1 MTSCGKMYKSQLRR
15 KKRGIIIKFTELGIS
30 KGLDEVLSSNGI
42 LEPTPIQEKSIPQIL
57 KGEDIVGKA
66 QTGTGKTLA
75 FLLPIFENIDVSNKN
90 IQALIISPTR
100 ELAKQIAEEAEKLTK
115 YKHVRVTTVYGG
127 ASMPNQIKRLKKG
140 TQIVIGTPG
149 RLVDHIKRRTINMKN
164 LNYLVLDEADE
175 ILNMGF
181 IDDVQ
186 FIIDKTPKQRQTLL
200 FSATMP
206 KSIKSISNS
215 STKNPVR
222 VEVEEKDITID
233 QIDEVTIKTTDRRK
247 YDDLVQYINDENP
260 FMAIIFCRTK
270 MRVKNL
276 AEKLRAEGFEAD
288 EIHGDLSQAKREKAL
303 KRFKNLKVRFLVAT
317 DVAARG
323 LDISGLTHVINYDEP
338 ERRAEY
344 IHRIGRTGRAKE
356 KGTAVT
362 FVVQKD
368 FDNKRRRD
376 NKKNYSKNKKN
387 FSKDNN
393 RRNSKK
399 NDGFNKFKKDNKKSK
414 GDYRKFDKDQDN
426 KNSENRHS
434 DNRNSENRNFDRKKS
449 DHKKSDHRRNDNK
462 RNDNKGK
469 NFSKDNNQRGRNKKS
484 NKVKD
489 LLK

>member
-1 MTSCGKMYKSQLRR
+1 MYKSQLRR

-30 KGLDEVLSSNGI
+30 EGLNEVLSSNGI

-75 FLLPIFENIDVSNKN
+75 FLLPVFENINLSNKN

-115 YKHVRVTTVYGG
+115 YKKVRVTTVYGG

-140 TQIVIGTPG
+140 SQIVIGTPG
-149 RLVDHIKRRTINMKN
+149 RLVDHIKRRTINMKD

-215 STKNPVR
+215 STKNPIR

-233 QIDEVTIKTTDRRK
+233 QINEVTIKTTDRKK

-288 EIHGDLSQAKREKAL
+288 EIHGDLSQTKREKAL

-323 LDISGLTHVINYDEP
+323 LDISGLSHVINYDEP

-376 NKKNYSKNKKN
+376 NKKNSSRNKKN
-387 FSKDNN
+387 FSKDNK
-393 RRNSKK
+393 RRNSNNK

-414 GDYRKFDKDQDN
+414 SDHRKFDKDQEERSSEN
-426 KNSENRHS
+426 RHSEKRHSEERNSENRH
-434 DNRNSENRNFDRKKS
+434 FDRKKS

-462 RNDNKGK
+462 KNDNRSK
-469 NFSKDNNQRGRNKKS
+469 NSSKDNNQKGRNKKS